1 MVNNVGNAQLIQRI
15 NRIKVL
21 DYMRKYGPSAR
32 TRIAEHTNLSLS
44 SITNITNYL
53 LSRSLLLH
61 GATIT
66 SKTAGRRASLI
77 EFNAS
82 AMQIVAVNVEPDCIE
97 LALCD
102 LDGKAIAT
110 ERIIP
115 EHFHDA
121 DSVLGAIETKI
132 RAILPQAA
140 NPVAIGIAVNG
151 HVEGER
157 GIVTSSIMRWKD
169 VRVGEFFRKRF
180 DGLHVYVTNNS
191 KTKAR
196 WQIKKLGEAAA
207 ENLIFLDLTS
217 GVGIISF
224 YGGKLNESVAGELG
238 HTTVMKD
245 GPMCFCGNRGCLELV
260 CSVEYILSRCREA
273 YSAGGCKWMQ
283 GMETL
288 SFSDAISAFES
299 GDAQV
304 RDIFHEC
311 AEYLGIAIANI
322 ISIFEP
328 KIIVINGD
336 KLTRCDFIYQT
347 ACDEAERRTYSMSI
361 TPNRYERVEITA
373 EQALAGAAQYV
384 ADCLFALDGPED
396 II

>member
-1 MVNNVGNAQLIQRI
+1 MVNTVGNVQLIQRI

-21 DYMRKYGPSAR
+21 DYIRKHGPAAR
-32 TRIAEHTNLSLS
+32 TRIADATNLSLS

-53 LSRSLLLH
+53 LSRALVTQ
-61 GATIT
+61 GDTIT

-77 EFNAS
+77 EFNA
-82 AMQIVAVNVEPDCIE
+82 ACMQIVAVNVEPDGVE

-102 LDGKAIAT
+102 LDGEAIT
-110 ERIIP
+110 TRRIVPER
-115 EHFHDA
+115 FYDA
-121 DSVLGAIETKI
+121 DCVLGEIEKEI
-132 RAILPQAA
+132 RALLAGA
-140 NPVAIGIAVNG
+140 ENPVAIGIAVNG
-151 HVEGER
+151 HVEGGR
-157 GIVTSSIMRWKD
+157 GIVTSSTMRWKG
-169 VRVGEFFRKRF
+169 VRVGEFFKKRF
-180 DGLHVYVTNNS
+180 DGLCVYVTNNS

-196 WQIKKLGEAAA
+196 WHIKRLGEAAA

-245 GPMCFCGNRGCLELV
+245 GPLCFCGNRGCLELV

-273 YSAGGCKWMQ
+273 HAAGGCAWMD
-283 GMETL
+283 GIEKLT
-288 SFSDAISAFES
+288 FSDAVAAFEN
-299 GDAQV
+299 GDAEV
-304 RDIFHEC
+304 RDIFREC

-347 ACDEAERRTYSMSI
+347 ARDEAERRAYAMSI
-361 TPNRYERVEITA
+361 TPNRYERVEITS

-384 ADCLFALDGPED
+384 TDCLFALDGPED
-396 II
+396 VL

>member
-1 MVNNVGNAQLIQRI
+1 MVNSVGNVQLIQRI
-15 NRIKVL
+15 NRVKVL
-21 DYMRKYGPSAR
+21 DYIRKYGPAAR
-32 TRIAEHTNLSLS
+32 TRVAEQTNLSLS

-53 LSRSLLLH
+53 LGRGLVSQ
-61 GATIT
+61 GETIT
-66 SKTAGRRASLI
+66 SKNAGRRASLI

-82 AMQIVAVNVEPDCIE
+82 AMQIVAVNVEPDGVE
-97 LALCD
+97 LALSD
-102 LDGKAIAT
+102 LDGKALIT
-110 ERIIP
+110 RRIVPER
-115 EHFHDA
+115 FHDA
-121 DSVLGAIETKI
+121 DCVLGEIEAEI
-132 RAILPQAA
+132 RELLTDAK

-151 HVEGER
+151 HVEGAR
-157 GIVTSSIMRWKD
+157 GIVTSSTMRWKG
-169 VRVGEFFRKRF
+169 VRVGEFFKKRF
-180 DGLHVYVTNNS
+180 DGLYVYVTNNS

-196 WQIKKLGEAAA
+196 WQIKRLGEAAA
-207 ENLIFLDLTS
+207 DNLIFLDLTS

-224 YGGKLNESVAGELG
+224 YGGKLNEAVAGELG

-245 GPMCFCGNRGCLELV
+245 GPLCFCGNRGCLELV

-273 YSAGGCKWMQ
+273 HEAGGCKWME
-283 GMETL
+283 GIEKL
-288 SFSDAISAFES
+288 KFSDAVAAFEQ
-299 GDAQV
+299 GDEQV
-304 RDIFHEC
+304 RDIFREC

-347 ACDEAERRTYSMSI
+347 ARDEAEKRAYAMSI
-361 TPNRYERVEITA
+361 TPNRYERVEISA

-396 II
+396 IL